1 MLSYSFIVIFVSSL
15 MVREIIPARI
25 IEAPPIKSA

>member
-1 MLSYSFIVIFVSSL
+1 MNLSYSFNYDSSV

-25 IEAPPIKSA
+25 IEAPPIKEHK